1 MQQQLED
8 LVNDMYD
15 AAYYYDNSYYLQE
28 FAERLEK
35 IIRKNF

>member
-1 MQQQLED
+1 MQDQLEE
-8 LVNDMYD
+8 LANDMKD
-15 AAYYYDNSYYLQE
+15 LAAWKNDSDLEE